1 MEKTDRVFNYL
12 PEESSVG
19 FLRSIL
25 VRLFGNRIMGYD
37 IDGNTVSVVEIYQYR
52 NEVYITREM
61 QIKLTTK

>member
-25 VRLFGNRIMGYD
+25 VKLFGNRVMGYE
-37 IDGNTVSVVEIYQYR
+37 IDGDIVSVVEIYQYKDR
-52 NEVYITREM
+52 AYITKEM